1 MLCKVSVRL
10 LHHLCI
16 LRAQKLAVAVVS
28 LIRIVRE
35 GKREP
40 DLFIVKRYRKNSENM
55 PRGLYFSK
63 ALFEGLIFGGAYIR
77 RDLSAEGN
85 LCFKIDWATLIF
97 GRLLLKTLLKPSAN
111 EPDLNR

>member
-35 GKREP
+35 GKHEP
-40 DLFIVKRYRKNSENM
+40 DLFIVKRYRKI
-55 PRGLYFSK
+55 PKICPGAYIFQRPFLRGLF
-63 ALFEGLIFGGAYIR
+63 LEGPIFGGTYLR
-77 RDLSAEGN
+77 REICVSKSIGLPLYLEGF
-85 LCFKIDWATLIF
+85 C
-97 GRLLLKTLLKPSAN
+97 
-111 EPDLNR
+111 